1 MRNKI
6 VPPLSLNKRDY
17 RQNRTISQPAPIT
30 NSTSRIYSNQL
41 SEIYDNIYQDLFPL
55 ILRLTK
61 SSFFDKLNKKVEEI
75 ISSSNTERELQ
86 ISSNIKA
93 ISNIKDNIIKKYDN
107 DYNILSKEY
116 QNYIKNSKQYNYL
129 IHYRKHCAQTD
140 IFALHHCSNRKQ
152 GKFIEIKTKNK
163 YKEKTSYVICVEC
176 KQCYL
181 SSFILMICIPCNKK
195 YFSTVLQEKEDEN
208 LFPATW
214 EKYHCGTMIN
224 ELMKCVKC
232 HHNLNLDLNIKKLV
246 CPNKSCN
253 FVSKPESILWKCFIC
268 SKDFRSKAKVYNPL
282 EFQILKKAIKFSL
295 LLKKKA
301 APKELPCGCE
311 KDISKLTFYH
321 KEKCRGVLYQ
331 GVLIDKEIIVCSK
344 CHSINFEEKY
354 NWICPI
360 CSTKFHLH
368 SILGCKPFSKKK
380 YVINKRYNKSAKNI
394 PAKKHNKEY
403 KEKGLNN
410 INLYNKKETEIER
423 LAKDLNPKNSKKPI
437 TVEIKDPGLKHSD
450 TFFETSNNEN
460 NKKLISLKKPKHL
473 TSTYERK
480 KRHYSTLI
488 EILQKRKQTNLRN
501 STNDIRIDKNKIDNK
516 NEDLNRTMIAS
527 QSMNNNLFSK
537 RKENR
542 YFKYKE
548 TVTNNH
554 SEKEILDN
562 NKKDNKYNDKNYIKN
577 NNDTYIKVNSN
588 KSHYEKKYVNKTEKA
603 MKFRTRLNYKV
614 PTFNADETLKNNN
627 NKAKEILRNAESTDF
642 SSYKTLSSNSN
653 IRYNSNLFNTLTSV
667 NNSSRFKNP
676 LNSFRYRNKKSNTNS
691 SDSKALDTLRFSKL
705 NDHENSY
712 QDMFT
717 DLPPLSKNI
726 ETDNSSL
733 RLSLIEGNNK
743 LNDAHDYTYKK
754 NMNND
759 KNQKMEEIE
768 ETNKLNY
775 KSPRNRNRKN
785 INYDNIYN
793 DIYKDDEG
801 NNNNG
806 EINIKNNDD
815 EDDNKEEETIG
826 KIEDDD
832 ETKGK
837 LEEDEK
843 IDKVDEDEEKG
854 KINNAEKIENINDK
868 INNVKIDEDND
879 TKGKLEEDEI
889 KSNLNDEEDDFSNE
903 DEKVIRKE
911 TKGKIEKD
919 NRFDDDE
926 DNSIKINKKETKGK
940 IEKDNRFDDD
950 EDNSIKINKKET
962 KGKIELDESIS
973 KDDDDNSSQKYE
985 DNTIGKLE
993 EDKNNRK
1000 NTFEE
1005 EETNGKLDNSV
1016 SEDDKIEEK
1025 QNQKINKR
1033 NKFKMQKIRENN
1045 EDENEDESG
1054 DKNKKDENNEGSEE
1068 NEDKDKDKDN
1078 NEENENSESSVS
1090 SENSKKK
1097 QSEDSKKK
1105 DGNESQNS
1113 ESSDEENEDKFDSI
1127 PYPTNIKKNA
1137 RESFILNSDIIF
1149 QSVLISQDKLNSLAS
1164 KINIPTIDEN
1174 DYDYIKSIGEGTYG
1188 IVYLVQNKNTLEQ
1201 FALKKIVCRDFNEL
1215 IKHKNELELNFSI
1228 KHKHILSLCGLQ
1240 FKYLDETTSSIY
1252 VLMELAQNDW
1262 SKEIKRRMLAKK
1274 YYKEFEIV
1282 AILKQIIQGFLFLQE
1297 KNISHRDV
1305 KPQNIL
1311 LFPNNVYKIADFG
1324 EAKSIKNIAQQ
1335 NTLRGSQL
1343 YMSPVLYKGYK
1354 FNKKNVLH
1362 NPYKSDVFSLGY
1374 CLLYAICLNL
1384 KVLESLRE
1392 LTTMRSIKSCVNK
1405 YLVNHQYSDKFM
1417 NIIYKM
1423 IEPNEDQRLDFEDL
1437 LEELGKNFK

>member
-17 RQNRTISQPAPIT
+17 RQNRTISQPTPIS

-41 SEIYDNIYQDLFPL
+41 SEICDNIYQDLFPL

-61 SSFFDKLNKKVEEI
+61 SSFLDKLNKKVDEI
-75 ISSSNTERELQ
+75 ISSTNTQRELQ
-86 ISSNIKA
+86 ISSSIKA

-116 QNYIKNSKQYNYL
+116 QNYIKNNKQYNYL

-140 IFALHHCSNRKQ
+140 IFALHHCSNRRQ

-163 YKEKTSYVICVEC
+163 YKEETSYVICIEC

-181 SSFILMICIPCNKK
+181 SSFILMICLPCNKK

-246 CPNKSCN
+246 CPNKNCN

-321 KEKCRGVLYQ
+321 KEKCRGELYQ
-331 GVLIDKEIIVCSK
+331 GILIDKEIIVCSK

-360 CSTKFHLH
+360 CSIKFHLH

-380 YVINKRYNKSAKNI
+380 YVINKRCNKSAKNVLS
-394 PAKKHNKEY
+394 KKHNMEY

-410 INLYNKKETEIER
+410 INLYNKKENEIER

-437 TVEIKDPGLKHSD
+437 TVEIKDPGLKNSD

-460 NKKLISLKKPKHL
+460 NKKFLDLKKPKHL
-473 TSTYERK
+473 TGTYERK

-501 STNDIRIDKNKIDNK
+501 STNDIRMDKNKKDNK
-516 NEDLNRTMIAS
+516 KEDLNRTMIVS
-527 QSMNNNLFSK
+527 QSMNDNLFST
-537 RKENR
+537 RKEAR
-542 YFKYKE
+542 YYKYKAI
-548 TVTNNH
+548 VSNKY
-554 SEKEILDN
+554 SEKEIIDN
-562 NKKDNKYNDKNYIKN
+562 YKKDIKYNDKTYIKN
-577 NNDTYIKVNSN
+577 KNDACNKANTNESN
-588 KSHYEKKYVNKTEKA
+588 YEKKYVNKTEKA
-603 MKFRTRLNYKV
+603 LKFRNRLNYKI
-614 PTFNADETLKNNN
+614 PSFNADETLKNNN

-642 SSYKTLSSNSN
+642 SSYKTLSSKSN
-653 IRYNSNLFNTLTSV
+653 IRYNNNLFNTLTSV
-667 NNSSRFKNP
+667 NNSSRLKNP
-676 LNSFRYRNKKSNTNS
+676 LYSFLYRNKKSNTNS
-691 SDSKALDTLRFSKL
+691 SDSKVLDTLRFSKL
-705 NDHENSY
+705 NDQENSY

-733 RLSLIEGNNK
+733 RLSLIDGNNK
-743 LNDAHDYTYKK
+743 LIDAHDYTYKK
-754 NMNND
+754 NNNND

-768 ETNKLNY
+768 EKNKLNY
-775 KSPRNRNRKN
+775 KSPRNRQRKN
-785 INYDNIYN
+785 INYDNINN
-793 DIYKDDEG
+793 DIDKDDED

-815 EDDNKEEETIG
+815 EDDNQEEETIG
-826 KIEDDD
+826 KKEDND

-837 LEEDEK
+837 LEEEEEIDKEDEDETKGRFGNDEK
-843 IDKVDEDEEKG
+843 IK
-854 KINNAEKIENINDK
+854 NINDK
-868 INNVKIDEDND
+868 INKVKNDEDND

-889 KSNLNDEEDDFSNE
+889 KSNLNDEEDDLSNK
-903 DEKVIRKE
+903 DEKLNRKGI
-911 TKGKIEKD
+911 KGKIEKD
-919 NRFDDDE
+919 NRLDDDE
-926 DNSIKINKKETKGK
+926 DNST
-940 IEKDNRFDDD
+940 
-950 EDNSIKINKKET
+950 KINKKET
-962 KGKIELDESIS
+962 KGKIELDESNS
-973 KDDDDNSSQKYE
+973 KEDDDNSSQKYE
-985 DNTIGKLE
+985 DNTFGKLI
-993 EDKNNRK
+993 EDKDNRK
-1000 NTFEE
+1000 DTYEL

-1016 SEDDKIEEK
+1016 SEDDKIEENK
-1025 QNQKINKR
+1025 NQKLYKENR
-1033 NKFKMQKIRENN
+1033 FKMQKIHGNN
-1045 EDENEDESG
+1045 EDENEDESV
-1054 DKNKKDENNEGSEE
+1054 DKNKKDENNEGSEA
-1068 NEDKDKDKDN
+1068 NGDKDKDN
-1078 NEENENSESSVS
+1078 KEEIESSENNESSVN
-1090 SENSKKK
+1090 SEKSKKN
-1097 QSEDSKKK
+1097 QIDDSKKK
-1105 DGNESQNS
+1105 DGSESQES
-1113 ESSDEENEDKFDSI
+1113 ESFDEENEDKFNSI

-1149 QSVLISQDKLNSLAS
+1149 QSVLISQDNLNSLAS
-1164 KINIPTIDEN
+1164 KTSIPTIDEN
-1174 DYDYIKSIGEGTYG
+1174 DYDYIKSIGEGSYG
-1188 IVYLVQNKNTLEQ
+1188 IVYLVQNKKTLEQ

-1262 SKEIKRRMLAKK
+1262 NKEIKRRMLAKK

-1282 AILKQIIQGFLFLQE
+1282 AILKQIIQGFLYLQE

-1324 EAKSIKNIAQQ
+1324 EAKNIKNIAQQ

-1405 YLVNHQYSDKFM
+1405 YLINHQYSDKIM

-1437 LEELGKNFK
+1437 LEELDKNF

>member
-1 MRNKI
+1 
-6 VPPLSLNKRDY
+6 
-17 RQNRTISQPAPIT
+17 
-30 NSTSRIYSNQL
+30 
-41 SEIYDNIYQDLFPL
+41 
-55 ILRLTK
+55 
-61 SSFFDKLNKKVEEI
+61 
-75 ISSSNTERELQ
+75 
-86 ISSNIKA
+86 
-93 ISNIKDNIIKKYDN
+93 
-107 DYNILSKEY
+107 
-116 QNYIKNSKQYNYL
+116 
-129 IHYRKHCAQTD
+129 
-140 IFALHHCSNRKQ
+140 
-152 GKFIEIKTKNK
+152 
-163 YKEKTSYVICVEC
+163 
-176 KQCYL
+176 
-181 SSFILMICIPCNKK
+181 MICLPCNKK
-195 YFSTVLQEKEDEN
+195 YFSTVLQEKEDGN

-232 HHNLNLDLNIKKLV
+232 HHNLNLDIKTKKLV
-246 CPNKSCN
+246 CQNKSCN
-253 FVSKPESILWKCFIC
+253 FISKPESILWKCFIC

-282 EFQILKKAIKFSL
+282 EFQILKKAINFSL

-321 KEKCRGVLYQ
+321 KEKCRGELYQ
-331 GVLIDKEIIVCSK
+331 GILIDKEIIVCSK

-360 CSTKFHLH
+360 CSSKFHLH

-403 KEKGLNN
+403 KEKSLNN

-437 TVEIKDPGLKHSD
+437 TVDLKDPGLKNPD
-450 TFFETSNNEN
+450 TFFETNTNEN
-460 NKKLISLKKPKHL
+460 NKKIISLKKPRHL

-480 KRHYSTLI
+480 KKHYSTLI
-488 EILQKRKQTNLRN
+488 EILQKRKQNNLRN
-501 STNDIRIDKNKIDNK
+501 STNDIRIDKNKKDNK
-516 NEDLNRTMIAS
+516 NQELNKTMVVS
-527 QSMNNNLFSK
+527 QSMNDNLFSK
-537 RKENR
+537 RKDNR
-542 YFKYKE
+542 YYKYKAFAA
-548 TVTNNH
+548 NKN
-554 SEKEILDN
+554 SEKEKLDN
-562 NKKDNKYNDKNYIKN
+562 NNKDKKYNDKTYIKK
-577 NNDTYIKVNSN
+577 NNDTYIKVNTNENHFEQNYFN
-588 KSHYEKKYVNKTEKA
+588 KSEKS
-603 MKFRTRLNYKV
+603 MKFRTRLHYKI
-614 PTFNADETLKNNN
+614 PSFNAEETLKNNN
-627 NKAKEILRNAESTDF
+627 NNNNKTKEIIRNAESTDF

-667 NNSSRFKNP
+667 NNSNRFKNP

-691 SDSKALDTLRFSKL
+691 SDSKVLDTLRFSKL
-705 NDHENSY
+705 NEHENSY

-726 ETDNSSL
+726 EADNSSL

-743 LNDAHDYTYKK
+743 LNDVHDYSYKK
-754 NMNND
+754 NINSD

-768 ETNKLNY
+768 EPHNLNY
-775 KSPRNRNRKN
+775 KSPRNKQRKT

-793 DIYKDDEG
+793 DIYKDDED
-801 NNNNG
+801 NNNNR
-806 EINIKNNDD
+806 EINIKKD
-815 EDDNKEEETIG
+815 EDDNKEEETVG

-837 LEEDEK
+837 LEEDEAIEK
-843 IDKVDEDEEKG
+843 AGEDEAKGRLDNNEK
-854 KINNAEKIENINDK
+854 NENINDEK
-868 INNVKIDEDND
+868 NKVKIEKDNN
-879 TKGKLEEDEI
+879 TKGKLVEDDI
-889 KSNLNDEEDDFSNE
+889 KSNLNDEDQFSN
-903 DEKVIRKE
+903 DDDKLIRKE
-911 TKGKIEKD
+911 TKGIIEVD
-919 NRFDDDE
+919 NKPDDDD
-926 DNSIKINKKETKGK
+926 DNSVKLE
-940 IEKDNRFDDD
+940 
-950 EDNSIKINKKET
+950 KKET
-962 KGKIELDESIS
+962 KGKIELDESNS

-985 DNTIGKLE
+985 DNTIGKLV
-993 EDKNNRK
+993 EDKDDRK

-1005 EETNGKLDNSV
+1005 EETNGKFDNSD
-1016 SEDDKIEEK
+1016 SEEDKIEENK
-1025 QNQKINKR
+1025 KIKNK
-1033 NKFKMQKIRENN
+1033 NEFKIQKIRENN
-1045 EDENEDESG
+1045 EDENEEESS
-1054 DKNKKDENNEGSEE
+1054 DNNKKVENNENMKVKE
-1068 NEDKDKDKDN
+1068 DKDN
-1078 NEENENSESSVS
+1078 NEENENSESSESSVS
-1090 SENSKKK
+1090 SETNKKK

-1105 DGNESQNS
+1105 DESESQKS
-1113 ESSDEENEDKFDSI
+1113 ESIDEEDEDKFDTI

-1137 RESFILNSDIIF
+1137 RESFVLNSDIIF

-1174 DYDYIKSIGEGTYG
+1174 DYEYIKSIGEGTYG
-1188 IVYLVQNKNTLEQ
+1188 IVYLVQNRTTLEQ
-1201 FALKKIVCRDFNEL
+1201 FALKKIVCRDYNEL
-1215 IKHKNELELNFSI
+1215 IKHKNELELNYSI

-1324 EAKSIKNIAQQ
+1324 EAKNIKNIAQQ

-1405 YLVNHQYSDKFM
+1405 YLVNHQYSDKLM
-1417 NIIYKM
+1417 DIIYKM

-1437 LEELGKNFK
+1437 LEELDKNF

>member
-6 VPPLSLNKRDY
+6 VPPLSLNKRDS
-17 RQNRTISQPAPIT
+17 RQNKTISQSIPLS

-55 ILRLTK
+55 ILILTK
-61 SSFFDKLNKKVEEI
+61 SSFLDKLNKKVDEI
-75 ISSSNTERELQ
+75 ISSSNTQRELQ
-86 ISSNIKA
+86 ISSNIKT
-93 ISNIKDNIIKKYDN
+93 ISNIKDNIIKRYEN

-116 QNYIKNSKQYNYL
+116 QNYIKNNKQYNYL
-129 IHYRKHCAQTD
+129 THYRKHCAQTD

-163 YKEKTSYVICVEC
+163 YKEETSYVICIQC

-181 SSFILMICIPCNKK
+181 SSFILMICLPCNKK
-195 YFSTVLQEKEDEN
+195 YFSTVLKEKENDN

-253 FVSKPESILWKCFIC
+253 FISKPESILWKCFIC

-321 KEKCRGVLYQ
+321 KEKCRGELYQ
-331 GVLIDKEIIVCSK
+331 GILIDKEIIVCSK

-368 SILGCKPFSKKK
+368 SVLGYTPFSKKK
-380 YVINKRYNKSAKNI
+380 YVINKHYNKSAKNI
-394 PAKKHNKEY
+394 PAKKHNKEHKEHKEH
-403 KEKGLNN
+403 KEKTLNN
-410 INLYNKKETEIER
+410 INLYNKKESEIER
-423 LAKDLNPKNSKKPI
+423 LAKDLNPQNSEKPI
-437 TVEIKDPGLKHSD
+437 TVEIKDPGLKNPD
-450 TFFETSNNEN
+450 TFFETNKNEN
-460 NKKLISLKKPKHL
+460 NKKIISLKKPKHL
-473 TSTYERK
+473 TCTYERK
-480 KRHYSTLI
+480 KKHYSTLI
-488 EILQKRKQTNLRN
+488 EILQKRKQTNIRN
-501 STNDIRIDKNKIDNK
+501 STNDIRIDKNKIDIK
-516 NEDLNRTMIAS
+516 NQDLNKTMIAS
-527 QSMNNNLFSK
+527 QSMNDNLFSK

-542 YFKYKE
+542 YNKYR
-548 TVTNNH
+548 TFATGNP

-562 NKKDNKYNDKNYIKN
+562 NKKDNEYNDKTYIRN
-577 NNDTYIKVNSN
+577 NNDEYNKVNTN
-588 KSHYEKKYVNKTEKA
+588 ESHYEKKYVNKTEKA
-603 MKFRTRLNYKV
+603 MKFRNNLHNKF
-614 PTFNADETLKNNN
+614 PIFNPDETLKNNN
-627 NKAKEILRNAESTDF
+627 NKTKEILRNAESTDF
-642 SSYKTLSSNSN
+642 SSYKTLSSKSN
-653 IRYNSNLFNTLTSV
+653 LIHNNNLFNTLTTV
-667 NNSSRFKNP
+667 NNSSIFKNP

-691 SDSKALDTLRFSKL
+691 SDSKVLETLRFSKL
-705 NDHENSY
+705 NNLENSY

-717 DLPPLSKNI
+717 DLPTLSKNI

-743 LNDAHDYTYKK
+743 LIDFHDYSNKK
-754 NMNND
+754 IINND

-768 ETNKLNY
+768 ERNKLNY
-775 KSPRNRNRKN
+775 KSPRNRKRKN
-785 INYDNIYN
+785 INYDNIYK
-793 DIYKDDEG
+793 DIDKDDED
-801 NNNNG
+801 NNNNK
-806 EINIKNNDD
+806 EINTKNNDD

-832 ETKGK
+832 ETKEK
-837 LEEDEK
+837 LEENG
-843 IDKVDEDEEKG
+843 DKTK
-854 KINNAEKIENINDK
+854 ENINDK
-868 INNVKIDEDND
+868 INKMENEEEND
-879 TKGKLEEDEI
+879 TKGKLLEDEI
-889 KSNLNDEEDDFSNE
+889 KSNLNDEEEDFSNG
-903 DEKVIRKE
+903 DEKLIRKE

-919 NRFDDDE
+919 NRFDDEE
-926 DNSIKINKKETKGK
+926 DNSAKI
-940 IEKDNRFDDD
+940 I
-950 EDNSIKINKKET
+950 KKET
-962 KGKIELDESIS
+962 KGKIELDESNS
-973 KDDDDNSSQKYE
+973 KDDEDNSSQKYE
-985 DNTIGKLE
+985 DNTIGKLVE
-993 EDKNNRK
+993 NKDDRK

-1005 EETNGKLDNSV
+1005 EETKGKLDNSV
-1016 SEDDKIEEK
+1016 SEDNKMEENK
-1025 QNQKINKR
+1025 NEKINKG
-1033 NKFKMQKIRENN
+1033 NKFEMQKIHENN
-1045 EDENEDESG
+1045 EDENEDEST
-1054 DKNKKDENNEGSEE
+1054 DKNKKDENNKGSEG
-1068 NEDKDKDKDN
+1068 NEDKDKDN
-1078 NEENENSESSVS
+1078 NYENENNENSESSVS
-1090 SENSKKK
+1090 SETSKEK
-1097 QSEDSKKK
+1097 QSEDSKEK
-1105 DGNESQNS
+1105 DGSESQKS
-1113 ESSDEENEDKFDSI
+1113 EISDEENEDKFDYI
-1127 PYPTNIKKNA
+1127 PFPTHIKKNA

-1149 QSVLISQDKLNSLAS
+1149 QSVLISQENLNSLAS

-1188 IVYLVQNKNTLEQ
+1188 IVYLVQNKKTLEQ
-1201 FALKKIVCRDFNEL
+1201 FALKKIVCRDYNDL
-1215 IKHKNELELNFSI
+1215 IQHKNELELNYSI

-1240 FKYLDETTSSIY
+1240 FKYLDETTSSIN

-1262 SKEIKRRMLAKK
+1262 NKEIKRRILAKK

-1405 YLVNHQYSDKFM
+1405 YLVNHQYSDKLM
-1417 NIIYKM
+1417 DIIYKM

-1437 LEELGKNFK
+1437 LEELDKNFK

>member
-6 VPPLSLNKRDY
+6 VPLSLNKKDY
-17 RQNRTISQPAPIT
+17 RQNRTISQATPIS
-30 NSTSRIYSNQL
+30 NSTSKIYSNQI
-41 SEIYDNIYQDLFPL
+41 SEIYDKIYQDIFPL
-55 ILRLTK
+55 ILMLTK
-61 SSFFDKLNKKVEEI
+61 SSFIDKLNKKVEEI
-75 ISSSNTERELQ
+75 ISSSNTQKELQ
-86 ISSNIKA
+86 ISSNIKN
-93 ISNIKDNIIKKYDN
+93 ISKIKDNIIKRYEN

-116 QNYIKNSKQYNYL
+116 QNYIKNNKQYNYL

-140 IFALHHCSNRKQ
+140 IFALHHCSNRRQ

-163 YKEKTSYVICVEC
+163 YKEETSYVICIEC

-181 SSFILMICIPCNKK
+181 SNFILMICLPCNKK

-208 LFPATW
+208 IFPATW

-246 CPNKSCN
+246 CSNKSCN

-282 EFQILKKAIKFSL
+282 EFQILKKAINFSL
-295 LLKKKA
+295 LFKKKA

-321 KEKCRGVLYQ
+321 KEKCRGELYQ
-331 GVLIDKEIIVCSK
+331 GILIDKEIIVCSK

-368 SILGCKPFSKKK
+368 SVLGCKPFSKKK
-380 YVINKRYNKSAKNI
+380 YVINKHYNKSAKYL
-394 PAKKHNKEY
+394 PLKKQHNKEY
-403 KEKGLNN
+403 KEKSLNN

-437 TVEIKDPGLKHSD
+437 TIEIKDPGLKNSD
-450 TFFETSNNEN
+450 TFFEKNINEN
-460 NKKLISLKKPKHL
+460 NKKLVILKKPKHL
-473 TSTYERK
+473 TCTYERK
-480 KRHYSTLI
+480 KKHYSTLI
-488 EILQKRKQTNLRN
+488 EILQKRRQTNLIN
-501 STNDIRIDKNKIDNK
+501 STNDIIIDKDK
-516 NEDLNRTMIAS
+516 NNNLNQDWNMTMIAS
-527 QSMNNNLFSK
+527 QSMKDNLFLK

-542 YFKYKE
+542 YYKYK
-548 TVTNNH
+548 TFATNNH
-554 SEKEILDN
+554 SEKKILDN
-562 NKKDNKYNDKNYIKN
+562 NKKDNEYNNKTYIKN
-577 NNDTYIKVNSN
+577 NNDVYNKVDTNE
-588 KSHYEKKYVNKTEKA
+588 SHYEKKFVNKSEKDI
-603 MKFRTRLNYKV
+603 KFRTRLHSKIPY
-614 PTFNADETLKNNN
+614 FNADEAIKNNN
-627 NKAKEILRNAESTDF
+627 NNNKTKEILRNAESTDF
-642 SSYKTLSSNSN
+642 SSYMTLSSKSN
-653 IRYNSNLFNTLTSV
+653 IRYNHNLFNTLTSV
-667 NNSSRFKNP
+667 NNYNRFKNP

-691 SDSKALDTLRFSKL
+691 SDSKVLDTLRFSKL
-705 NDHENSY
+705 NDQENSY
-712 QDMFT
+712 QDMLT
-717 DLPPLSKNI
+717 DLPPLYKNI

-743 LNDAHDYTYKK
+743 LIDIYDYSSKK
-754 NMNND
+754 IINND

-768 ETNKLNY
+768 ETEKLNY
-775 KSPRNRNRKN
+775 KSARNIQRKN
-785 INYDNIYN
+785 FNYDNIYN
-793 DIYKDDEG
+793 DIYKDDEDNK
-801 NNNNG
+801 NNEKN
-806 EINIKNNDD
+806 NIKNNND
-815 EDDNKEEETIG
+815 EDDNKKEETNG
-826 KIEDDD
+826 KIENDD
-832 ETKGK
+832 ETKGRF
-837 LEEDEK
+837 DN
-843 IDKVDEDEEKG
+843 D
-854 KINNAEKIENINDK
+854 EKIENINDK
-868 INNVKIDEDND
+868 INKLKIEEDND

-889 KSNLNDEEDDFSNE
+889 KSKLNDEEEDFSND
-903 DEKVIRKE
+903 DENLMRKE

-919 NRFDDDE
+919 IELDDDE
-926 DNSIKINKKETKGK
+926 DNSMEII
-940 IEKDNRFDDD
+940 
-950 EDNSIKINKKET
+950 KKET
-962 KGKIELDESIS
+962 KGKIELDESNS
-973 KDDDDNSSQKYE
+973 KNDDDNNSQKYE
-985 DNTIGKLE
+985 DNTFGKLV
-993 EDKNNRK
+993 EDKDNRK
-1000 NTFEE
+1000 NTYEE

-1016 SEDDKIEEK
+1016 SEDDKIEKNKNE
-1025 QNQKINKR
+1025 KINKE
-1033 NKFKMQKIRENN
+1033 NKFKMQKIHENN
-1045 EDENEDESG
+1045 EDENEDESA
-1054 DKNKKDENNEGSEE
+1054 DKNKKDENNEGSEG
-1068 NEDKDKDKDN
+1068 NEDKDKDN
-1078 NEENENSESSVS
+1078 NEENENSQNSESSVS
-1090 SENSKKK
+1090 NETSKKK

-1105 DGNESQNS
+1105 DESESQKT
-1113 ESSDEENEDKFDSI
+1113 ESSDEENEDKFDSL
-1127 PYPTNIKKNA
+1127 PSPTNIKKKA
-1137 RESFILNSDIIF
+1137 RESLILSSDIII

-1188 IVYLVQNKNTLEQ
+1188 IVYLVQNKKTLEQ
-1201 FALKKIVCRDFNEL
+1201 FALKKIVCRDYNEL
-1215 IKHKNELELNFSI
+1215 IKHKNELELNYSI
-1228 KHKHILSLCGLQ
+1228 RHKHILSLCGIQ

-1252 VLMELAQNDW
+1252 VLMELAQIDW

-1324 EAKSIKNIAQQ
+1324 EAKSIKNVAQQ

-1354 FNKKNVLH
+1354 FNQKNVLH

-1405 YLVNHQYSDKFM
+1405 YLVNHQYSDKLM

-1437 LEELGKNFK
+1437 LEELDINFK

>member
-1 MRNKI
+1 MRNKL

-17 RQNRTISQPAPIT
+17 RQNKTINQSSQSTPIS
-30 NSTSRIYSNQL
+30 NSTTRISSNQL
-41 SEIYDNIYQDLFPL
+41 LEIYDNIYQDLFPL

-61 SSFFDKLNKKVEEI
+61 SAFIDKLNKKFDKI
-75 ISSSNTERELQ
+75 ISSSNTQKELQ

-93 ISNIKDNIIKKYDN
+93 ITNIKDNIIKKYDN
-107 DYNILSKEY
+107 DYNILSREY
-116 QNYIKNSKQYNYL
+116 QNYIKNNKQYNYL

-140 IFALHHCSNRKQ
+140 TFALHHCSNRKQ
-152 GKFIEIKTKNK
+152 GKLIEIKTKNK
-163 YKEKTSYVICVEC
+163 YKEEETSYVICIEC

-181 SSFILMICIPCNKK
+181 SNFILMICLPCNKK

-232 HHNLNLDLNIKKLV
+232 HHYLNLDLNIKKLV

-321 KEKCRGVLYQ
+321 KEKCRGELYQ
-331 GVLIDKEIIVCSK
+331 GILIDKEIIVCSK

-368 SILGCKPFSKKK
+368 NIISCNPFSKKK

-394 PAKKHNKEY
+394 PAKKHNKEH
-403 KEKGLNN
+403 KEKSLNN
-410 INLYNKKETEIER
+410 INLYSKKETEIER
-423 LAKDLNPKNSKKPI
+423 LAKDLNPKNSRKPI
-437 TVEIKDPGLKHSD
+437 TVEIQDPGLKNQD
-450 TFFETSNNEN
+450 TFFETCNNEN

-473 TSTYERK
+473 TSTYEK
-480 KRHYSTLI
+480 KKKHYSTLI

-501 STNDIRIDKNKIDNK
+501 STNDIRIDKIKKDNK
-516 NEDLNRTMIAS
+516 NQDLNKTMIVS
-527 QSMNNNLFSK
+527 QSMNDNLFSNK
-537 RKENR
+537 KENR
-542 YFKYKE
+542 YYKYRTFASNKY
-548 TVTNNH
+548 
-554 SEKEILDN
+554 SEKEISDN
-562 NKKDNKYNDKNYIKN
+562 NKKDNKYDKYNKYNDKTYIKN
-577 NNDTYIKVNSN
+577 NNIDTYNRVNTNESN
-588 KSHYEKKYVNKTEKA
+588 YEQKYVNKTEIP
-603 MKFRTRLNYKV
+603 MKFRTRLNSKI
-614 PTFNADETLKNNN
+614 PLFNADEALKNNN
-627 NKAKEILRNAESTDF
+627 NRTKEILRNAESTDF

-653 IRYNSNLFNTLTSV
+653 IRYNHNLFNTLTAV

-705 NDHENSY
+705 NDQENSY
-712 QDMFT
+712 QDMLT

-743 LNDAHDYTYKK
+743 LNDIHDYSNKK
-754 NMNND
+754 IISYDRNR
-759 KNQKMEEIE
+759 KMEEIE
-768 ETNKLNY
+768 ERNKLNY
-775 KSPRNRNRKN
+775 KSPRNKQRKN

-793 DIYKDDEG
+793 SLYKDNDD
-801 NNNNG
+801 NKNNG
-806 EINIKNNDD
+806 ENNIKNNED

-826 KIEDDD
+826 KIDDD

-837 LEEDEK
+837 FEEEEEIEK
-843 IDKVDEDEEKG
+843 GDEDETKG
-854 KINNAEKIENINDK
+854 RFANDEKIENINDK
-868 INNVKIDEDND
+868 INKIKNEEDND
-879 TKGKLEEDEI
+879 TKRKLEEDEN
-889 KSNLNDEEDDFSNE
+889 KNNLNDDNSDFSNE
-903 DEKVIRKE
+903 DEQVIRKE

-919 NRFDDDE
+919 NMLDDD
-926 DNSIKINKKETKGK
+926 DNLVKIMRKETKGK
-940 IEKDNRFDDD
+940 ID
-950 EDNSIKINKKET
+950 
-962 KGKIELDESIS
+962 LDESNS
-973 KDDDDNSSQKYE
+973 KDDDDNDIQKYE
-985 DNTIGKLE
+985 ENTIGKLV
-993 EDKNNRK
+993 EDEKNRK
-1000 NTFEE
+1000 DTFEE
-1005 EETNGKLDNSV
+1005 EVTKGKLDNSV
-1016 SEDDKIEEK
+1016 SDEDKIEENK
-1025 QNQKINKR
+1025 NQKI
-1033 NKFKMQKIRENN
+1033 NKFKMQKIHENN
-1045 EDENEDESG
+1045 EDENEDESI
-1054 DKNKKDENNEGSEE
+1054 DKNKKDENIEGSEE
-1068 NEDKDKDKDN
+1068 NKDKDKDN
-1078 NEENENSESSVS
+1078 NEENENCESSESSVS
-1090 SENSKKK
+1090 SKTSKKS
-1097 QSEDSKKK
+1097 QSESSKKK
-1105 DGNESQNS
+1105 DESESQKS
-1113 ESSDEENEDKFDSI
+1113 ESSDEENEDQFDSV
-1127 PYPTNIKKNA
+1127 PYPANIKKHA
-1137 RESFILNSDIIF
+1137 RESFLLNTDIIF
-1149 QSVLISQDKLNSLAS
+1149 QNVLISQENLNALAK
-1164 KINIPTIDEN
+1164 KINIPKIDEN
-1174 DYDYIKSIGEGTYG
+1174 DYDYIKSIGEGSFG
-1188 IVYLVQNKNTLEQ
+1188 IVYLVQNKKTLEQ
-1201 FALKKIVCRDFNEL
+1201 FALKKIVCRDYNEL
-1215 IKHKNELELNFSI
+1215 IKRKNELELNYSI
-1228 KHKHILSLCGLQ
+1228 KHKHILSLSGLQ

-1262 SKEIKRRMLAKK
+1262 SQEIKRRMLAKK

-1324 EAKSIKNIAQQ
+1324 EAKNIKNVAQQ

-1343 YMSPVLYKGYK
+1343 YMSPILYKGYK

-1405 YLVNHQYSDKFM
+1405 YLVNHQYSDKLM
-1417 NIIYKM
+1417 DIIYKM

-1437 LEELGKNFK
+1437 LEELDKNFK